1 MQIVRNL
8 KSFLCFVF
16 VWRTNMYKEYY
27 YAVMY
32 DKQVLI
38 NDGLHYGITPELLD
52 RYAYTNLPDAIKAL
66 NKEKKELSNLTIE
79 EFEVSITT
87 TTVS

>member
-1 MQIVRNL
+1 
-8 KSFLCFVF
+8 
-16 VWRTNMYKEYY
+16 MYKEYY

-38 NDGLHYGITPELLD
+38 NNGLHYSITPELLNK
-52 RYAYTNLPDAIKAL
+52 YAYTNLPDAIKAL
-66 NKEKKELSNLTIE
+66 NKEEEELSNLTIE
-79 EFEVSITT
+79 EIEVSITT